1 MNNKKLQ
8 CQMMITGGLFAEDW
22 IYGYGSGNLRLF
34 HKVRNRDEDRGKQ
47 IANQMSRGIYID
59 QLRVD

>member
-1 MNNKKLQ
+1 
-8 CQMMITGGLFAEDW
+8 MMITGGLFAEDW